1 MGWRVFDLFYWA
13 YYIFCSVREYISGS
27 TQNALYGPGFG
38 EPVEDDSGSSQRRD
52 TGMNDENDNAET
64 VSDGTRPVINIHL
77 EKNIGTV
84 VIGDNPIVRFGASRK
99 EICEKKNNDEFP
111 SPREVQY
118 EVLKRNSLSPK
129 KLSCFVKSKY
139 M

>member
-13 YYIFCSVREYISGS
+13 YYIFSSVREYISRS
-27 TQNALYGPGFG
+27 TQSALYR

-52 TGMNDENDNAET
+52 TGMNGENDNAET

-118 EVLKRNSLSPK
+118 EVLKRNSLSPT